1 MKLDKPTSR
10 ERVQHVIEAIES
22 IQSYS
27 SGFTRDTFYADK
39 KTLDACLYQFT
50 IIGEATFQLE
60 KELLKKYTYPWQ
72 KVKAFRNNI
81 LHEYFG
87 IELRLIWDTI
97 VNLLP
102 ELKALMQQILDNEF
116 GGI

>member
-1 MKLDKPTSR
+1 MKHDKPSAR
-10 ERVQHVIEAIES
+10 ERIEHVIEAIEI

-27 SGFTRDTFYADK
+27 NGFTRESFYADK

-50 IIGEATFQLE
+50 IIGEATYHLE
-60 KELLKKYTYPWQ
+60 KEILNKYTYPWQ

-97 VNLLP
+97 ISLLP
-102 ELKALMQQILDNEF
+102 ELKILMQQILENEY
-116 GGI
+116 GY

>member
-1 MKLDKPTSR
+1 MKPDKPSAR
-10 ERVQHVIEAIES
+10 ERVEHVIEAIET
-22 IQSYS
+22 IQFYS
-27 SGFTRDTFYADK
+27 QGYTRDSFYGDK

-50 IIGEATFQLE
+50 IIGEATFHLE
-60 KELLKKYTYPWQ
+60 KEILKKYTYPWQ

-97 VNLLP
+97 IDLLP
-102 ELKALMQQILDNEF
+102 ELKALMQHILENEY
-116 GGI
+116 GN